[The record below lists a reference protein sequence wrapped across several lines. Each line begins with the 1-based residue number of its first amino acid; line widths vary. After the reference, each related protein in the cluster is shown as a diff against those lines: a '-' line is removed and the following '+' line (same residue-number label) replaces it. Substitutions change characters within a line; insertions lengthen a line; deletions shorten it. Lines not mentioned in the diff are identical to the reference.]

1 MNDHKRIAGIGVFA
15 VVLAQ
20 LTACGLTAGA
30 SPMSASPGKALLRA
44 DTDRD
49 GRLSPADDDRRGS
62 WTDVRGAIMLPN
74 LDDDASRCP
83 AAGRGGR
90 RLTDAVLAACDDAA
104 DAVVNGVDDTAD
116 LAPLEIPAVKGVS
129 ASARA
134 TLLPDAPSRDKVR
147 IFITRDGHLTA
158 LGADGEIR
166 ADELRRGVRLA
177 VEARDFVR
185 DPAVWSGFG
194 DLTLT
199 ITDGGRVRSDT
210 VRLRVAP
217 VLFQHDLL
225 RLDRAVVANPEA
237 PVTLEG
243 GNAPGKA
250 TPGAKAYRRDLRR
263 GLDAEGLRKPF
274 IESPAGGDQWMG
286 DMFKAGYASMPG
298 QDGKEHHIVVNLRS
312 PAVPPDFP
320 ARDRP
325 LRDASR
331 PVFTMMRGPGVA
343 GLQQFDPK
351 AVDRPDDNLY
361 YGSASSSGNFGTIP
375 PYDGYPAGRI
385 IYGGEGEFTPDA
397 TFIRMLEAQGHQA
410 PLAVDTSW
418 LGVGHLDEFLHFVPR
433 QGGKGWAMVIADPQL
448 GMDLLK
454 QVARDGGGGQ
464 PLVQGI
470 APADTPFPGLTVAQA
485 LAKPE
490 LVNGTRIAAAG
501 VERALRQLRDGA
513 GITEEDIIRLPA
525 TFTRLDLPDDYPRK
539 DLTLTYLPDIAN
551 GISTG
556 TGGYLAPAQ
565 HGPRQNG
572 QDVFQQAAEQALDR
586 VGVRV
591 HWIED
596 WDYAHNVGTA
606 GGDIHCVTNVQRD
619 LSGTAP
625 WWRPTGRRTPAKN

>member
-1 MNDHKRIAGIGVFA
+1 MKDHKRIVGIGVSA

-30 SPMSASPGKALLRA
+30 SPVGASQAGALLRA

-49 GRLSPADDDRRGS
+49 GRLSPADDDRRGN
-62 WTDVRGAIMLPN
+62 WTDTRGAIMLPN
-74 LDDDASRCP
+74 VDDDASRCP
-83 AAGRGGR
+83 AKGRGGA
-90 RLTDAVLAACDDAA
+90 RLTDAALAACNDAA
-104 DAVVNGVDDTAD
+104 DAVVNGAEDAAD

-129 ASARA
+129 SAARA
-134 TLLPDAPSRDKVR
+134 TLLPDAPSRNRMR
-147 IFITRDGHLTA
+147 IFITRGGRLKA
-158 LGADGEIR
+158 LGADGAIR

-185 DPAVWSGFG
+185 DPAVWSGFA

-199 ITDGGRVRSDT
+199 VTDGGRTRSDT

-225 RLDRAVVANPEA
+225 RLDRAVVASPEA

-243 GNAPGKA
+243 GNAPA
-250 TPGAKAYRRDLRR
+250 EPTAGAKEYRRDLRR

-298 QDGKEHHIVVNLRS
+298 PGGREHHIVVNLRS
-312 PAVPPDFP
+312 PAVTPDFP

-343 GLQQFDPK
+343 GLQQFDAK

-375 PYDGYPAGRI
+375 PYGEYPTGRI
-385 IYGGEGEFTPDA
+385 LYGGEGRFTPDA
-397 TFIRMLEAQGHQA
+397 TFVRMLEAQGHQA
-410 PLAVDTSW
+410 PLAVDTGW

-433 QGGKGWAMVIADPQL
+433 RGGKGWAMVVADPGL
-448 GMDLLK
+448 GMELLK
-454 QVARDGGGGQ
+454 QVADGGGGGQ
-464 PLVQGI
+464 RLVRGV
-470 APADTPFPGLTVAQA
+470 APADTPFPGLTVDQA

-513 GITEEDIIRLPA
+513 GITEQDIIRLPA
-525 TFTRLDLPDDYPRK
+525 LFTRLDLPDDYPRK
-539 DLTLTYLPDIAN
+539 DLTITYLPDVAN

-565 HGPRQNG
+565 HGPRQGG
-572 QDVFQQAAEQALDR
+572 QDVFQRATERALDR

-596 WDYAHNVGTA
+596 WDYAHNVGTS
-606 GGDIHCVTNVQRD
+606 GGDVHCVTNVQRD
-619 LSGTAP
+619 LSGTEP
-625 WWRPTGRRTPAKN
+625 WWRPAKG

>member
-1 MNDHKRIAGIGVFA
+1 MRDHKRIAGIGTCA

-20 LTACGLTAGA
+20 LTACGLTAA
-30 SPMSASPGKALLRA
+30 ATPAEVLLRA

-49 GRLSPADDDRRGS
+49 GRLTSADDDRRDG
-62 WTDVRGAIMLPN
+62 WTDARGAIMLPN
-74 LDDDASRCP
+74 LDDDTSRCP
-83 AAGRGGR
+83 VKGRGGE
-90 RLTDAVLAACDDAA
+90 RLTDAALAACNDAA
-104 DAVVNGVDDTAD
+104 DEVVNGEDDAAD

-129 ASARA
+129 SAARA
-134 TLLPDAPSRDKVR
+134 TLLPDASSRDRVR
-147 IFITRDGHLTA
+147 IFIDRGGRLTA
-158 LGADGEIR
+158 LGADGGIR

-185 DPAVWSGFG
+185 DTAVWSGFG

-199 ITDGGRVRSDT
+199 LTDGGRTRSDT

-225 RLDRAVVANPEA
+225 RLDQAVVASPAA

-243 GNAPGKA
+243 GNAPA
-250 TPGAKAYRRDLRR
+250 ERTPGAKEYRRDLRR
-263 GLDAEGLRKPF
+263 GLNAEGLRKPF

-286 DMFKAGYASMPG
+286 DMFKSGYASMPG
-298 QDGKEHHIVVNLRS
+298 PDGKEHHIVVNLRS

-343 GLQQFDPK
+343 GLQQFDAE

-375 PYDGYPAGRI
+375 PYGEYPTGRI
-385 IYGGEGEFTPDA
+385 LYGGEGDFTPDK

-433 QGGKGWAMVIADPQL
+433 QGGKGWSMIVADPRL

-454 QVARDGGGGQ
+454 QVARDGGGSQ
-464 PLVQGI
+464 PLVGGI

-485 LAKPE
+485 LTKPE
-490 LVNGTRIAAAG
+490 LVNGTRIATAG

-513 GITEEDIIRLPA
+513 GITEADIIRLPA
-525 TFTRLDLPDDYPRK
+525 LFTRLDLPDDYPRK
-539 DLTLTYLPDIAN
+539 DLTVTYLPDVVN

-565 HGPRQNG
+565 HGPRHDG
-572 QDVFQQAAEQALDR
+572 RDVFQHATERALER
-586 VGVRV
+586 AGVRV

-596 WDYAHNVGTA
+596 WDYSHNVGTA

-619 LSGTAP
+619 LTGTTP
-625 WWRPTGRRTPAKN
+625 WWRSTGGRTPAKN